1 MESTL
6 IRDHFLDWQ
15 CRLRQ
20 TAMRQEGG
28 RPSPGIRPRVT
39 RTDGSLIAEAITVL
53 ILEKDASETID
64 RFRHTVRRTNEQR
77 KRYED
82 GLKMLASEYY
92 ERWRS
97 FSGTMTAL
105 FASESTTALT
115 LVAEGRCVLSFR
127 QGHKQ
132 FEIQCA
138 VEELDAEAPGYQLT
152 YWHNRLF
159 TEDPPVGVTVLAFH
173 PEWDR
178 SRMG

>member
-1 MESTL
+1 MPRNL
-6 IRDHFLDWQ
+6 VRDQFLDWQ

-28 RPSPGIRPRVT
+28 RPSPGVRPRVT
-39 RTDGSLIAEAITVL
+39 RTDGSMIAEAITVL
-53 ILEKDASETID
+53 ILEKDPSETID
-64 RFRHTVRRTNEQR
+64 RLRHTVRRTNEPR

-92 ERWRS
+92 EHWKS
-97 FSGTMTAL
+97 FSGIMTAL
-105 FASESTTALT
+105 FSSESATALT
-115 LVAEGRCVLSFR
+115 LVAEQRCVLSFR

-132 FEIQCA
+132 FEMECA
-138 VEELDAEAPGYQLT
+138 VEELDADAPGYQLT

-159 TEDPPVGVTVLAFH
+159 NPDPPVAITVLAFH

-178 SRMG
+178 TNAG